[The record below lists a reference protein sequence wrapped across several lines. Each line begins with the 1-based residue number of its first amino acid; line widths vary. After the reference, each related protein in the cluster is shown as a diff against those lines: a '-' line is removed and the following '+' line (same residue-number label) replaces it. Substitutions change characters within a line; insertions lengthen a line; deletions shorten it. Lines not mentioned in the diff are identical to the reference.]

1 MQKKYIEFILENQ
14 EHIKKVKELDNISK
28 EIGDYLLGKIER
40 TSSGILISESKVHDW
55 RYLEKELERLIE
67 DNYFIDHDYDCFG
80 MICMPFITISQ

>member
-14 EHIKKVKELDNISK
+14 EHIKKIKELDNISK

-55 RYLEKELERLIE
+55 GYLEKELEQLIE
-67 DNYFIDHDYDCFG
+67 DNYFIDNDCDCFG
-80 MICMPFITISQ
+80 MIEQGSCPL